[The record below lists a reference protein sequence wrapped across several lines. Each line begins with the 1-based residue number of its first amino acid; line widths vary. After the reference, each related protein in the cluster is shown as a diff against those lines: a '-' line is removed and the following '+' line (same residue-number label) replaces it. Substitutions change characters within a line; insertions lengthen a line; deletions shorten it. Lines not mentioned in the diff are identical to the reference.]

1 MKHPKIGL
9 LPFYLQLYDEKSPT
23 MRPRIEAFYSTI
35 AAELEKRN
43 LTVLTSPICRVREE
57 FETTVKTFEQSA
69 ADAIVTLHLAYSPSL
84 ESAEVLAR
92 TELPIIV
99 CDTTPTFSY
108 GPEQDPAELSYNHGI
123 HGVQDMCNLLI
134 RNGKPF
140 QIEVGHWEH
149 SDILDR
155 VALKTQAAQMVS
167 HLKKAKVGLIGEP
180 FTGMGDFYVPA
191 SQLKHT
197 IGIETNVLDLQYFR
211 ELLSSITDEEI
222 KAEEEQDRRRFLFEN
237 LDQAV
242 YTRSARIG
250 LAVKKW
256 IEAEGLSAFSFNF
269 VHVNRAAGFETVPF
283 LQASKMM
290 AAGVGY
296 AGEGDVLTAALVAAL
311 SLASP
316 DTSFTEMF
324 CPDWE
329 HNSIY
334 LSHMGEMNY
343 RLTAGK
349 PKLLEMDYRYG
360 DAANPVF
367 VAGKFRPGN
376 LLLINLAPM
385 KGGAYRLIISPAA
398 MLDVPEQQDN
408 MDKKIRG
415 WFRPSLPIAGF
426 LAQYSQY
433 GGTHHL
439 ALTYGASIPLIE
451 AFGQMMGWETV
462 VI

>member
-9 LPFYLQLYDEKSPT
+9 LPLYLKLYDEAVPN
-23 MRPRIEAFYSTI
+23 MRPRVEEFYKTI
-35 AAELEKRN
+35 AAELEKRHIS
-43 LTVLTSPICRVREE
+43 VITSPICRVKEE
-57 FETTVKTFEQSA
+57 FERAVKTFENSG

-84 ESAEVLAR
+84 ESAEVLAH

-134 RNGKPF
+134 RNWKPF

-155 VALKTQAAQMVS
+155 VAMRVQAAQMAS
-167 HLKKAKVGLIGEP
+167 HIRKAKVGLIGEP
-180 FTGMGDFYVPA
+180 FKGMGDFHVPA
-191 SQLKHT
+191 SQLKET
-197 IGIETNVLDLQYFR
+197 IGIETKVLDFKYFQ
-211 ELLSSITDEEI
+211 ELISSVTEEEM
-222 KAEEEQDRRRFLFEN
+222 KAEEEKDRRRFLFEDVN
-237 LDQAV
+237 QEA
-242 YTRSARIG
+242 YARSLRIG

-256 IEAEGLSAFSFNF
+256 IEEEALAAFSFNF
-269 VHVNRAAGFETVPF
+269 MNVNRASGFDTVPF

-329 HNSIY
+329 NNSIH

-343 RLTAGK
+343 RLSAGK
-349 PKLLEMDYRYG
+349 PKLLEMDYTFG
-360 DAANPVF
+360 DAENPVF
-367 VAGKFRPGN
+367 VVGRFRPGDV
-376 LLLINLAPM
+376 LLINLAPL
-385 KGGAYRLIISPAA
+385 GDDVYRLIISPAA
-398 MLDVPEQQDN
+398 MLDVPGQDN
-408 MDKKIRG
+408 MEERVRG
-415 WFRPSLPIAGF
+415 WFKPSLPIEDF
-426 LAQYSQY
+426 LAQYSTC

-439 ALTYGASIPLIE
+439 ALTYGASARLIE
-451 AFGQMMGWETV
+451 TFGQMMGWETV

>member
-1 MKHPKIGL
+1 MKYPAIGL
-9 LPFYLQLYDEKSPT
+9 LPLYLKLYDDTVPNT
-23 MRPRIEAFYSTI
+23 RQRIETFYKTI
-35 AAELEKRN
+35 AAEFEKRHI
-43 LTVLTSPICRVREE
+43 TVLTSPICRIREE
-57 FETTVKTFEQSA
+57 FETAITTFEHSG

-108 GPEQDPAELSYNHGI
+108 GPEQDPAELMYNHGI
-123 HGVQDMCNLLI
+123 HGVQDLCNLLI
-134 RNGKPF
+134 RQGKPF
-140 QIEVGHWEH
+140 QIDVGHWER

-155 VALKTQAAQMVS
+155 VAMRVQSAAMAS
-167 HLKKAKVGLIGEP
+167 HLRKAKVGLIGEP

-191 SQLKHT
+191 SQLEET
-197 IGIETNVLDLQYFR
+197 IGIETKLLDLKHFR
-211 ELLSSITDEEI
+211 ELITSITDSEMA
-222 KAEEEQDRRRFLFEN
+222 AEEEQDRRRFLFEN
-237 LDQAV
+237 LDQDV
-242 YTRSARIG
+242 YRRSLRVG

-256 IEAEGLSAFSFNF
+256 IEAEGLTAFSFNF
-269 VHVNRAAGFETVPF
+269 VNVNRAAGFETVPF

-290 AAGVGY
+290 AAGIGY

-343 RLTAGK
+343 RLCADK
-349 PKLLEMDYRYG
+349 PQLLEMDYSYS
-360 DAANPVF
+360 DAENPVF
-367 VAGKFRPGN
+367 AVGRFRPGDF
-376 LLLINLAPM
+376 LLVNLAPV
-385 KGGAYRLIISPAA
+385 GGNTYRLIIAPAE
-398 MLDVPEQQDN
+398 MLDVPEQDN
-408 MDKKIRG
+408 MAKRVHG
-415 WFRPSLPIAGF
+415 WFRPSLPIADF
-426 LAQYSQY
+426 LASYSQY

-439 ALTYGASIPLIE
+439 ALTYGAPIPLIE

>member
-1 MKHPKIGL
+1 MQYPAIGL
-9 LPFYLQLYDEKSPT
+9 LPLYLKLYDDTVPNT
-23 MRPRIEAFYSTI
+23 RQRIETFYNTI
-35 AAELEKRN
+35 AAEFEKRQI
-43 LTVLTSPICRVREE
+43 TVLTSPICRIREE
-57 FETTVKTFEQSA
+57 FETAVATFERSG

-108 GPEQDPAELSYNHGI
+108 GPEQDPAELMYNHGI
-123 HGVQDMCNLLI
+123 HGVQDMCNLFI

-149 SDILDR
+149 SDMLDR
-155 VALKTQAAQMVS
+155 VAMKVQAAAMAS
-167 HLKKAKVGLIGEP
+167 HLRKAKVGLIGEP

-191 SQLKHT
+191 SQLKET
-197 IGIETNVLDLQYFR
+197 IGIETKVLDLKHFS
-211 ELLSSITDEEI
+211 ELIAAITDSEMAQEE
-222 KAEEEQDRRRFLFEN
+222 KQDRRRFVFEN
-237 LDQAV
+237 LEQDV
-242 YTRSARIG
+242 YRRSLQVG

-269 VHVNRAAGFETVPF
+269 VNVNRAAGFETVPF

-296 AGEGDVLTAALVAAL
+296 AGEGDVLTAALVSAL

-343 RLTAGK
+343 RLSADK
-349 PKLLEMDYRYG
+349 PQLLEMDYHYS
-360 DAANPVF
+360 DAENPVF
-367 VAGKFRPGN
+367 AVGRFRPGDF
-376 LLLINLAPM
+376 LLVNLAPV
-385 KGGAYRLIISPAA
+385 GGNAYRLIIAPAE
-398 MLDVPEQQDN
+398 MLDVPEQDN
-408 MDKKIRG
+408 MAKRVHG
-415 WFRPSLPIAGF
+415 WFRPSLPIADF
-426 LAQYSQY
+426 LASYSKC